1 MVALIHSF
9 DRLSES
15 VEFVYNILQDQK
27 IDGEKAVKD
36 TVIKQNREK
45 EEEIPKEA
53 KLEKSEPIPSKEIKD
68 DLFKVEK
75 GPDSQNKEYDQA
87 NDQQYKYI
95 IRWIW
100 IGILAIVIVK

>member
-27 IDGEKAVKD
+27 KDGGKSVQDTVEKRNGEKK
-36 TVIKQNREK
+36 
-45 EEEIPKEA
+45 EEIPKEA

-75 GPDSQNKEYDQA
+75 GADPPNIEYDQA
-87 NDQQYKYI
+87 YDQQYKYI
-95 IRWIW
+95 LKWIW

>member
-27 IDGEKAVKD
+27 IDGEKSVKD
-36 TVIKQNREK
+36 TVKKQNEEK
-45 EEEIPKEA
+45 EEEIPKDA

-87 NDQQYKYI
+87 YDQQYKYI
-95 IRWIW
+95 LRWIW
-100 IGILAIVIVK
+100 IGILAIVIVR